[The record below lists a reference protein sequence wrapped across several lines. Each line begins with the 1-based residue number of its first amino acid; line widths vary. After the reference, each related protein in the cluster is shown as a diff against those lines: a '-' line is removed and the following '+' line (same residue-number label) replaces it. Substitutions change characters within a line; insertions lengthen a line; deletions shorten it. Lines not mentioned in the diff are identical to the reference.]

1 MHRNEYVSMK
11 AACQHVDYQLPNEHT
26 RVTYL
31 LDALESDDACLQAAM
46 ASIRGDNNIGGE
58 RTDFERV
65 AAHILPEDPV
75 QKKRLTGKIPAEDI

>member
-31 LDALESDDACLQAAM
+31 LDALERKNSGLQAAM
-46 ASIRGDNNIGGE
+46 ASIKGDNNLGGK
-58 RTDFERV
+58 RTDFE
-65 AAHILPEDPV
+65 
-75 QKKRLTGKIPAEDI
+75 